1 MEKNTAETIIIRGA
15 KVNNLKNVSIDLPRN
30 KMIVITGLSGS
41 GKSSFAFD
49 TLYAEGQ
56 RRYVESLSS
65 YARQFMGKMTKPAV
79 DLIKGIPPAIAI
91 EQRVIS
97 RNARSTVGTATEI
110 YEYLKLL
117 FARVGHTYSPISG
130 EEVTCSFVSDVV
142 DAVKKL
148 DEATRIMICFP
159 LVLRH
164 ERNTAEELDVLTK
177 QGFTR
182 LWINNELHRIDEPK
196 IDKQKNIAVLVDR
209 LRVSSG
215 EDFQNRLTDSVQTA
229 FSEGEGKCLLLVN
242 TAEDTWEV
250 LPFSNRFEKDGIV
263 FEDPTP
269 NLFSFNSPIGACPEC
284 EGYGSVIG
292 IDPDLVIPDKR
303 LSVYE
308 GAVVCWHGDKM
319 SKWKDHVV
327 MGASKC
333 DFPIHKPIE
342 DLNKEQYNMLWKG
355 TPYFHGINDFFEWV
369 ETQQYKVQY
378 RVMLSR
384 YRGKTVCPT
393 CEGSRLRKEALY
405 VKVGGKNIA
414 ELCEM
419 PVSDLKVFFENL
431 QFQSAAE
438 TTIAK
443 TLLTEVRNRLQF
455 LEDVGLGYLTLNRPA
470 NTLSGGES
478 QRINLSNALGSSLV
492 GSIYILDEPSIG
504 LHPRDTARLVQVLK
518 HLRDIGN
525 TVAVVE
531 HEEAVIRSADYL
543 VDFGPEAGSEGG
555 QIVFAGTFD
564 ELISKGKGLTA
575 QYFRKELSIPV
586 PTQRRKW
593 NDYIKLSNA
602 RAFNLKGFDVKI
614 PLHVFIAVSGVS
626 GSGKTTLVRQILVPN
641 LQRAIEMKDAP
652 TKGIQKI
659 SGDVHLLEN
668 VVFVDQNP
676 IGRSSRSN
684 PVTYVKAFDEIRQ
697 LYAEHPLSK
706 ARGYRAGTFS
716 FNSAGGRCEACE
728 GEGVIHIEMQFMA
741 DVDLLCDECHG
752 QRFKEEVLE
761 VRFEGKNIFEIL
773 DMTIDEAITF
783 FQSVQQSKYTANIL
797 DKLLPL
803 QAVGLGY
810 LKMGQSSDTLSGGEA
825 QRIKLASYLSKGN
838 SNKPTLFIFDEP
850 TTGLHFHDIHKLL
863 RAFDLLLEK
872 GHSVLVIEHNPD
884 VLKCADWIID
894 LGPEGGEL
902 GGNIVCEGTPE
913 TIAKC
918 PASYTGQVL
927 KDFLH

>member
-1 MEKNTAETIIIRGA
+1 MAKNTADTIIIRGA

-148 DEATRIMICFP
+148 NEATRIMICFP

-327 MGASKC
+327 MGAAKC

-504 LHPRDTARLVQVLK
+504 LHPRD
-518 HLRDIGN
+518 
-525 TVAVVE
+525 
-531 HEEAVIRSADYL
+531 
-543 VDFGPEAGSEGG
+543 
-555 QIVFAGTFD
+555 
-564 ELISKGKGLTA
+564 
-575 QYFRKELSIPV
+575 
-586 PTQRRKW
+586 
-593 NDYIKLSNA
+593 
-602 RAFNLKGFDVKI
+602 
-614 PLHVFIAVSGVS
+614 
-626 GSGKTTLVRQILVPN
+626 
-641 LQRAIEMKDAP
+641 
-652 TKGIQKI
+652 
-659 SGDVHLLEN
+659 
-668 VVFVDQNP
+668 
-676 IGRSSRSN
+676 
-684 PVTYVKAFDEIRQ
+684 
-697 LYAEHPLSK
+697 
-706 ARGYRAGTFS
+706 
-716 FNSAGGRCEACE
+716 
-728 GEGVIHIEMQFMA
+728 
-741 DVDLLCDECHG
+741 
-752 QRFKEEVLE
+752 
-761 VRFEGKNIFEIL
+761 
-773 DMTIDEAITF
+773 
-783 FQSVQQSKYTANIL
+783 
-797 DKLLPL
+797 
-803 QAVGLGY
+803 
-810 LKMGQSSDTLSGGEA
+810 
-825 QRIKLASYLSKGN
+825 
-838 SNKPTLFIFDEP
+838 
-850 TTGLHFHDIHKLL
+850 
-863 RAFDLLLEK
+863 
-872 GHSVLVIEHNPD
+872 
-884 VLKCADWIID
+884 
-894 LGPEGGEL
+894 
-902 GGNIVCEGTPE
+902 
-913 TIAKC
+913 
-918 PASYTGQVL
+918 
-927 KDFLH
+927 